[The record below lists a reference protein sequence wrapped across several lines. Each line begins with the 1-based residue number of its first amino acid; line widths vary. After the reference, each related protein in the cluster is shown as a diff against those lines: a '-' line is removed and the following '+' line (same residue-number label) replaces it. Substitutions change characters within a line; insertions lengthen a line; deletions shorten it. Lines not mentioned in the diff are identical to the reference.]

1 MKKNLYDGQYV
12 SEEKLN
18 EFKEK
23 YQVEFFGE
31 CEDGTKSYTVYTD
44 NEEFEVYA

>member
-1 MKKNLYDGQYV
+1 MLNELYDGQLI
-12 SEEKLN
+12 SEEKLR

-23 YQVEFFGE
+23 YQVEYFGE
-31 CEDGTKSYTVYTD
+31 CEDGTISYTVYTD